1 MYVLKMISRRNERGK
16 NKTKRDIHS
25 HPMRKKV
32 EFKFCAHSVKFTERI
47 FGVNDKLLKVA

>member
-1 MYVLKMISRRNERGK
+1 MIFRRNERGK

-32 EFKFCAHSVKFTERI
+32 EFKFCAHTVKFTERI